1 MKPQV
6 DWHVNGGLLWDLS
19 LSQAYPR
26 STTTKVWGYLSL
38 FLLTAS
44 LGALPASA
52 AAKPARMLLKQGWQI
67 QSSCKVG
74 EKSEVISTVGFKP
87 QGWYPTAVPSTVVA
101 ALVENKL
108 YPDPYFGMNLRSI
121 PGTTYP
127 IATLFAKHEMPADSP
142 FRCAW
147 WYRTQFRLSPAQ
159 PARHVSLHFDGITYR
174 ANIWLNGKR
183 IANSDEVAGTFRLYE
198 FNIDSTVSFGKT
210 NTLAVEVFP
219 PRPDDLA
226 YNWVDWNPAPPDKN
240 MGLWREVYVRF
251 SGAATLRYPQVITRL
266 DPASP
271 QVAHL
276 SVAAEVRNLIDRPF
290 RGALRCQIE
299 NLAVSQK
306 VVLAPGESR
315 SVIFNSEEY
324 PQLNLPNPRLW
335 WPAQMGAQNLYT
347 MKMELVSSGE
357 VSDHQT
363 FQFGIREIT
372 SELTE
377 KGFRLFK
384 VNGRR
389 VLIRGGGWAPD
400 MLLRSSAERLEAEF
414 RYVRHLNLNAIRLEG
429 KLESDE
435 FFDLADR
442 NGILI
447 LAGWCCCD
455 HWEDWPKWKPQD
467 YNIAAE
473 SLKDQVRRLR
483 NHPSLLVWLNG
494 SDNPPPAEVE
504 QRYLEVLRDTRWPNP
519 VLSSASARATSVT
532 GPTGVKMSGPYDY
545 VPPAY
550 WLTDEKHGGAYGFN
564 METSPGPAVP
574 PAQSIRRMI
583 SAEHL
588 WPIDE
593 FWNYHA
599 GGGNFKNLNIYT
611 NAMTI
616 RYGAA
621 TSLEDYARKSQAIAY
636 EGERAM
642 FEAYARNKYTSTGV
656 IQWMLNNA
664 WPSLIWHLYDYYLK
678 PAGGYFGTRKA
689 CEPLHVQYSYDDRSV
704 VVVNGLPQGYGNL
717 KVSASVYNL
726 DSTEKFSREATV
738 EAPPDSS
745 TRVLVIPELP
755 GLTTTYFVKLT
766 LSDSSGKILSANF
779 YWLSTKPDVLDWE
792 KSTYFYTP
800 VSSFG
805 DFTALNELPK
815 TTLNFQTK
823 LEHRGADQVAHI
835 TVENPGKY
843 LAFMVSLDLTQGRN
857 GEEVLPVLWDENY
870 FALLPGERREITAT
884 YAAADLL
891 GARPFVHVRAWNV
904 EGELI
909 RRVGQSR

>member
-1 MKPQV
+1 
-6 DWHVNGGLLWDLS
+6 
-19 LSQAYPR
+19 
-26 STTTKVWGYLSL
+26 
-38 FLLTAS
+38 
-44 LGALPASA
+44 
-52 AAKPARMLLKQGWQI
+52 MLLKQGWQI
-67 QSSCKVG
+67 QSACKDA
-74 EKSEVISTVGFKP
+74 EKGEVISTVGFKP
-87 QGWYPTAVPSTVVA
+87 QGWYPAAVPSTVVA

-127 IATLFAKHEMPADSP
+127 IATIFAKQEMPADSP

-147 WYRTQFRLSPAQ
+147 WYRTQFRLSLAQ

-183 IANSDEVAGTFRLYE
+183 MANAQEVAGTFRLYE
-198 FNIDSTVSFGKT
+198 FNIDSAVFFDRT

-219 PRPDDLA
+219 PGPDDLA

-240 MGLWREVYVRF
+240 MGLWRKVYLAF
-251 SGAATLRYPQVITRL
+251 SGAATLRYPQVITHL
-266 DPASP
+266 DPASS
-271 QVAHL
+271 QRAHL
-276 SVAAEVRNLIDRPF
+276 SVAAEVHNLTGRAF

-299 NLAVSQK
+299 NVTLSQK
-306 VVLAPGESR
+306 VVLGPGESR
-315 SVIFNSEEY
+315 SVIFNPEEY

-347 MKMELVSSGE
+347 MKMELVSGGE
-357 VSDHQT
+357 VSDSQT

-372 SELTE
+372 SELTD
-377 KGFRLFK
+377 KGYRLFK

-400 MLLRSSAERLEAEF
+400 MLLRLSSERLEAEF

-473 SLKDQVRRLR
+473 SLKDQIHRLR

-550 WLTDEKHGGAYGFN
+550 WLTDEKHGGAYGFST
-564 METSPGPAVP
+564 ETSPGPAIP
-574 PAQSIRRMI
+574 PVQSIRRMI
-583 SAEHL
+583 PAGHL
-588 WPIDE
+588 WPIDD

-599 GGGNFKNLNIYT
+599 AGGNFKNLNIYT
-611 NAMTI
+611 AALAG

-621 TSLEDYARKSQAIAY
+621 TSLEDYTRKSQAIAY

-704 VVVNGLPQGYGNL
+704 VVVNGLPQHYGHL
-717 KVSASVYNL
+717 KISISVYNL

-745 TRVLVIPELP
+745 TRVLVIPELA
-755 GLTTTYFVKLT
+755 GLTTTHFVKLT
-766 LSDSSGKILSANF
+766 LSDSDGGILSSNF

-792 KSTYFYTP
+792 KSTYSYTP

-805 DFTALNELPK
+805 DFTALNTLPR

-823 LEHRGADQVAHI
+823 LERTGAYQVAHI
-835 TVENPGKY
+835 TVENPGKH
-843 LAFMVSLDLTQGRN
+843 LAFMVSLDLTQGQN
-857 GEEVLPVLWDENY
+857 GEEVLPVLWDDNY
-870 FALLPGERREITAT
+870 FALMPGERREIAAT
-884 YAAADLL
+884 FAAADLR
-891 GARPFVHVRAWNV
+891 GTAPFVHVNAWNV
-904 EGELI
+904 EGELTKPVRA
-909 RRVGQSR
+909 RRPKPAPR